1 MFLSLSTEEL
11 LKRRHP
17 NSLPS
22 LILAAAST
30 GTEDNGLDVRPPTA
44 PHSPQ
49 TAALLER
56 RVHRLEEETEGCDE
70 AAKRTQLNMF
80 AFYMCSLHLQL
91 QYEQQISD
99 LEQRLAE
106 KNQNN
111 QVISSEESQTQGLNA
126 EMEELHA
133 EAAQATHIERLT
145 QELSSK
151 SRTIQ
156 ELSHTVER
164 LQRERRTMLS
174 GPSFYRATNELIK
187 TEAETFPATQDEKDY
202 HPEMFSGSHISQ
214 VQLDND
220 NLRMRLEKLEIQR
233 EQEKASLQAAVTQAQ
248 SQLLRAKDALA
259 VSKIREETLQNQL
272 SKLLEELKQAKEA
285 HSPVLRHFTS
295 LEQKIQSMELRYNQ
309 REKQLQQQGS
319 IQLIKSYSKEM
330 YYSWMDSILDVLREL
345 QRQGVVIPVPEHTY
359 LPLRS

>member
-1 MFLSLSTEEL
+1 
-11 LKRRHP
+11 
-17 NSLPS
+17 
-22 LILAAAST
+22 
-30 GTEDNGLDVRPPTA
+30 
-44 PHSPQ
+44 
-49 TAALLER
+49 
-56 RVHRLEEETEGCDE
+56 
-70 AAKRTQLNMF
+70 MF

-111 QVISSEESQTQGLNA
+111 QIISSEEQIIQKTPTIYIYIVYIYIAQSLMQADKPVRSPSRHQ
-126 EMEELHA
+126 LHA
-133 EAAQATHIERLT
+133 EAAQAAHIERLT

-174 GPSFYRATNELIK
+174 GPSFYRATNEHKRHLG
-187 TEAETFPATQDEKDY
+187 ATFSATQDEKDY

-248 SQLLRAKDALA
+248 THRALLQENKNVWLCALIWCQVLPWHGTRNIRSRVCLLRINYVICITVSSKDALA

-309 REKQLQQQGS
+309 CEKQLQQVTLPHTPTHTIHTLQLKRFGS
-319 IQLIKSYSKEM
+319 VRFLKSNLYI
-330 YYSWMDSILDVLREL
+330 Y
-345 QRQGVVIPVPEHTY
+345 
-359 LPLRS
+359 